1 MDVEGY
7 TSQAMFLLGCGLD
20 QVLDGHGSNSDDDG
34 LALSAQA
41 RELTLPGLMGEKFQ
55 VMGLGRGLTEPLCGF
70 SLQDLR
76 YRL

>member
-1 MDVEGY
+1 
-7 TSQAMFLLGCGLD
+7 
-20 QVLDGHGSNSDDDG
+20 
-34 LALSAQA
+34 
-41 RELTLPGLMGEKFQ
+41 MGEKFQ